1 MEYIP
6 GLAGVPATK
15 SKISYIDGQK
25 GILTYRGYDI
35 MELAEKSSFEE
46 TTLLLLFG
54 ELPTQEELAQFDR
67 KLRENRRVKYNLRE
81 IMKNL
86 PATTHPMHMLQV
98 LVASLASFYPSTEY
112 MSGGSENQEY
122 INDVTVKIIAHMG
135 TLVAQWEH
143 MRKGYDPIE
152 PRKDLT
158 YAENFLYMVTG
169 EEPDPD
175 WARLLDACLIL
186 HAEHTINASTFT
198 TMVVGS
204 TLANPCSVI
213 SAAIAS
219 LSGPLHGGANQM
231 VIQMLEEIG
240 SVKNVRPYIEQRLKE
255 KKVIWGMGHREYKT
269 KDPRATILQKLSENI
284 LKNKK
289 GQLSPLFEIAVE
301 VEKVCEELLAYKG
314 VYPNVDFYS
323 GILYKEMGFEP
334 ELFTPI
340 FAVARSAGWMAH
352 WREQL
357 QNNKIFRPTQI
368 YTGAG
373 KLCYIPI
380 EQRSPEKEQP
390 SSQTQKVEEA
400 FIQQES

>member
-6 GLAGVPATK
+6 GLAGVPATE
-15 SKISYIDGQK
+15 SEISYIDGDK
-25 GILTYRGYDI
+25 GELTYRGYNI
-35 MELAEKSSFEE
+35 MELAEYSSFEE

-54 ELPTQEELAQFDR
+54 NLPTTSELADFET
-67 KLRENRRVKYNLRE
+67 KLRNARRVKYNLRE

-86 PATTHPMHMLQV
+86 PATTDPMHMLQV
-98 LVASLASFYPSTEY
+98 AVASLASFYPSTEY
-112 MSGGSENQEY
+112 MKGGTENQEY
-122 INDVTVKIIAHMG
+122 INEVIVNIISHMG
-135 TLVAQWEH
+135 TLVAMWEH
-143 MRKGYDPIE
+143 MRNGYDPIE

-169 EEPDPD
+169 EEPDKD

-198 TMVVGS
+198 TMVTGS

-213 SAAIAS
+213 SSAIAS
-219 LSGPLHGGANQM
+219 LSGPLHGGANQK
-231 VIQMLEEIG
+231 VIEMLDEIG
-240 SVKNVRPYIEQRLKE
+240 SPQNARAYIEKRLSE

-269 KDPRATILQKLSENI
+269 KDPRATILQKLSSEL
-284 LKNKK
+284 LKNKSQQ
-289 GQLSPLFEIAVE
+289 GSLSVAFEIAME
-301 VEKVCEELLAYKG
+301 VERVCEDLLGHKG

-323 GILYKEMGFEP
+323 GILYKEMGFDVG
-334 ELFTPI
+334 LFTPI

-368 YTGAG
+368 YTGSG
-373 KLCYIPI
+373 DSCYLPM
-380 EQRSPEKEQP
+380 EKRTVGLKQ
-390 SSQTQKVEEA
+390 A
-400 FIQQES
+400 FSDDV

>member
-1 MEYIP
+1 MDYIP
-6 GLAGVPATK
+6 GLAGVPATE
-15 SKISYIDGQK
+15 SEISYIDGQK
-25 GILTYRGYDI
+25 GSLTYRGYDI
-35 MELAEKSSFEE
+35 MELAEHSSFEE

-54 ELPTQEELAQFDR
+54 HLPTSNELADFEL
-67 KLRENRRVKYNLRE
+67 KLRNARRVKYNLRE

-98 LVASLASFYPSTEY
+98 AVASLASFYPSTEY
-112 MSGGSENQEY
+112 MKGGTENQQY
-122 INDVTVKIIAHMG
+122 INEVTVNIISHMG
-135 TLVAQWEH
+135 TLVAMWEH
-143 MRKGYDPIE
+143 MRNGYDPIE

-169 EEPDPD
+169 EEPDKD

-198 TMVVGS
+198 TMVTGS

-213 SAAIAS
+213 SSAIAS
-219 LSGPLHGGANQM
+219 LSGPLHGGANQK
-231 VIQMLEEIG
+231 VIEMLDKIG
-240 SVKNVRPYIEQRLKE
+240 SPENARAYIEKRLSE

-269 KDPRATILQKLSENI
+269 KDPRARILQKLSSEL
-284 LKNKK
+284 LKKK
-289 GQLSPLFEIAVE
+289 SDAGFLSQAFETAME
-301 VEKVCEELLAYKG
+301 VEKICEELLSHKG

-323 GILYKEMGFEP
+323 GILYKEMGFDAG
-334 ELFTPI
+334 LFTPI

-368 YTGAG
+368 YKGAG
-373 KLCYIPI
+373 NSCYLPMMK
-380 EQRSPEKEQP
+380 R
-390 SSQTQKVEEA
+390 TT
-400 FIQQES
+400 

>member
-6 GLAGVPATK
+6 GLAGIPATE
-15 SKISYIDGQK
+15 SEISHIDGQK
-25 GILTYRGYDI
+25 GMLTYRGFDI

-54 ELPTQEELAQFDR
+54 ALPTADELDAFDH
-67 KLRENRRVKYNLRE
+67 KLRNSRRVKYNIRE

-98 LVASLASFYPSTEY
+98 VVASLASFYPSTEY
-112 MSGGSENQEY
+112 MKGATENQDY
-122 INDVTVKIIAHMG
+122 INDVTVNIIAHMG
-135 TLVAQWEH
+135 TLVAMWEH
-143 MRKGYDPIE
+143 MRNGYDPIE

-169 EEPDPD
+169 EVPEKN
-175 WARLLDACLIL
+175 WARLLDAIFIL

-198 TMVVGS
+198 TMVTGS

-213 SAAIAS
+213 ASAIAS
-219 LSGPLHGGANQM
+219 LSGPLHGGANQK
-231 VIQMLEEIG
+231 VIEMLDEIG
-240 SVKNVRPYIEQRLKE
+240 SPENARAYIEDRLAN

-269 KDPRATILQKLSENI
+269 KDPRAKILQRLSI
-284 LKNKK
+284 DLLKDNKN
-289 GQLSPLFEIAVE
+289 LSVAFSTALE
-301 VEKVCEELLAYKG
+301 VEKICEEFLGHKG

-323 GILYKEMGFEP
+323 GILYKEMGFDP
-334 ELFTPI
+334 GLFTPI

-357 QNNKIFRPTQI
+357 QNNKIFRPTQV
-368 YTGAG
+368 YKGSG
-373 KLCYIPI
+373 HSCYLPVD
-380 EQRSPEKEQP
+380 QRNG
-390 SSQTQKVEEA
+390 
-400 FIQQES
+400 

>member
-1 MEYIP
+1 MQYIP
-6 GLAGVPATK
+6 GLAGVPATE
-15 SKISYIDGQK
+15 SKISFIDGQK
-25 GILTYRGYDI
+25 GVLTYRGYDI

-54 ELPTQEELAQFDR
+54 ELPTAEELASFDAELR
-67 KLRENRRVKYNLRE
+67 KNRRVKYNIRE

-86 PATTHPMHMLQV
+86 PQTTHPMHMLQV
-98 LVASLASFYPSTEY
+98 VVASLASFYPSTEY
-112 MSGGSENQEY
+112 MKGGTENQTY
-122 INDVTVKIIAHMG
+122 INDVTVKIIAHMA
-135 TLVAQWEH
+135 TLVASWEH
-143 MRKGYDPIE
+143 MRNGYDPIA
-152 PRKDLT
+152 PRNDLT

-169 EEPDPD
+169 EEPDKD

-198 TMVVGS
+198 TMVTGS

-213 SAAIAS
+213 SSAIAS
-219 LSGPLHGGANQM
+219 LSGPLHGGANQK
-231 VIQMLEEIG
+231 VIEMLEEIG
-240 SVKNVRPYIEQRLKE
+240 TPENARAYIENRLAQ

-269 KDPRATILQKLSENI
+269 KDPRATILQKISSELLQKKSGAGELSI
-284 LKNKK
+284 A
-289 GQLSPLFEIAVE
+289 FETAME
-301 VEKVCEELLAYKG
+301 VEKICEELLGHKG

-323 GILYKEMGFEP
+323 GILYKEMGFDAG
-334 ELFTPI
+334 LFTPI

-373 KLCYIPI
+373 TSCYLPV
-380 EQRSPEKEQP
+380 EQRGTGNHMDD
-390 SSQTQKVEEA
+390 SQEA
-400 FIQQES
+400 RR

>member
-1 MEYIP
+1 MQYIP
-6 GLAGVPATK
+6 GLAGVPATE
-15 SKISYIDGQK
+15 SEISFIDGQK
-25 GILTYRGYDI
+25 GLLTYRGYDI

-54 ELPTQEELAQFDR
+54 ELPTSQELEEFDVQ
-67 KLRENRRVKYNLRE
+67 LRAHRRVKYNIRE

-86 PATTHPMHMLQV
+86 PETTHPMHMLQV
-98 LVASLASFYPSTEY
+98 VVASLASFYPSTEY
-112 MSGGSENQEY
+112 MKGGTENQKY
-122 INDVTVKIIAHMG
+122 INDVTVKIIAHMA
-135 TLVAQWEH
+135 TLVASWEH
-143 MRKGYDPIE
+143 MRNGFDPIE

-158 YAENFLYMVTG
+158 YAENFLYMVNG
-169 EEPDPD
+169 ERPDPD

-198 TMVVGS
+198 TMVTGS

-213 SAAIAS
+213 SSAIAS

-231 VIQMLEEIG
+231 VIEMFEEIG
-240 SVKNVRPYIEQRLKE
+240 HPDNARAYIEDRLAK

-269 KDPRATILQKLSENI
+269 KDPRATILQTLSAKL
-284 LKNKK
+284 LAKK
-289 GQLSPLFEIAVE
+289 SKSGELSQMFETALE
-301 VEKVCEELLAYKG
+301 VERVCAEHLGHKG

-323 GILYKEMGFEP
+323 GILYKEMGFDP
-334 ELFTPI
+334 KMFTSI

-357 QNNKIFRPTQI
+357 QDNKIFRPTQV

-373 KLCYIPI
+373 TSCYLPL
-380 EQRSPEKEQP
+380 EQRGEGIGGMLRQRKKPRKS
-390 SSQTQKVEEA
+390 
-400 FIQQES
+400 